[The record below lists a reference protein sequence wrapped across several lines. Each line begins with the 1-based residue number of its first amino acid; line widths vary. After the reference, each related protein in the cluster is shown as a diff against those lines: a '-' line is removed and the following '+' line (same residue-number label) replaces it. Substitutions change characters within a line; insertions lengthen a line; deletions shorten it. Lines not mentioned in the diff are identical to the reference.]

1 MYLRYGTEMKSSILK
16 TEQFQGASNE
26 WYLTKTWLIFSPP
39 LNNVHHSEAE
49 EKRKGERA
57 FRFNSEME
65 TEKNKGGV
73 GKGQTEGIWSGLKQ
87 MCV

>member
-1 MYLRYGTEMKSSILK
+1 MV
-16 TEQFQGASNE
+16 
-26 WYLTKTWLIFSPP
+26 IFSPL
-39 LNNVHHSEAE
+39 LNNMHHSEAE

-87 MCV
+87 L